1 MKIRNG
7 FVSNSSSSSFILRF
21 EKNKDMKTQIN
32 EMLDKVID
40 IYDLEQ
46 DIEYYGLPNDICE
59 EDYETTNEYHE
70 ALIKAYKDHVMDDLY
85 KSLETPID
93 IESVKEDIELA
104 ETMQK
109 IDFDKY
115 NLFKNHTLLQY
126 DWNMHGYKFKKFL
139 AQDIVDDK
147 DHNYYSIWVTD
158 HFNEDNNFDGNLESW
173 LSYDT
178 EYVVSHND
186 CH

>member
-1 MKIRNG
+1 MKVRNG

-70 ALIKAYKDHVMDDLY
+70 AFIKAYKDHVMDDLY

-109 IDFDKY
+109 IDFDKV
-115 NLFKNHTLLQY
+115 KQLLLSKIVY
-126 DWNMHGYKFKKFL
+126 HISFIRIRSIVII
-139 AQDIVDDK
+139 DISK
-147 DHNYYSIWVTD
+147 S
-158 HFNEDNNFDGNLESW
+158 F
-173 LSYDT
+173 
-178 EYVVSHND
+178 
-186 CH
+186 